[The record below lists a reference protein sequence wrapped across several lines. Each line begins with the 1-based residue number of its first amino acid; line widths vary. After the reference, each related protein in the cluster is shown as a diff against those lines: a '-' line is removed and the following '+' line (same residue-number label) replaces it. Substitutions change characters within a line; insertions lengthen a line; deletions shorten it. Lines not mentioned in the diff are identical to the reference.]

1 MVVLVICRCVN
12 ATDAKMETTPSV
24 DEDGH
29 EVDTNVGCKAG
40 GKSKLFLLSHLA
52 RYCGSNLHVF
62 IVGILA

>member
-1 MVVLVICRCVN
+1 
-12 ATDAKMETTPSV
+12 METTPSV